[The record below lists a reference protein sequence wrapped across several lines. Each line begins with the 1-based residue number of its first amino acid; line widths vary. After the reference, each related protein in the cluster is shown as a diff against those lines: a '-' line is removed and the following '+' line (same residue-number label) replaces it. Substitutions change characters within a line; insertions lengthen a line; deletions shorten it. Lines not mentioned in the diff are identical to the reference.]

1 MDNSIY
7 NLLQYFVTHSIK
19 KSTFKHEA
27 AISDEDFFYAITMRN
42 TGNTKKKTSINQV
55 Q

>member
-1 MDNSIY
+1 MDISIY

-27 AISDEDFFYAITMRN
+27 AISD
-42 TGNTKKKTSINQV
+42 KKKFLRTHYT
-55 Q
+55 